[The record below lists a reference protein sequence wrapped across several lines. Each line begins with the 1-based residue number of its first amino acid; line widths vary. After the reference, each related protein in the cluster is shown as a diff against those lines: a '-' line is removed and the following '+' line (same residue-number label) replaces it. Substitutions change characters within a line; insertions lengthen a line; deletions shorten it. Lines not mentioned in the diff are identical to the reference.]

1 MIPKGQG
8 WPIYYDWRIH
18 ASLKVLDLP
27 STFPLDHLYPSHLS
41 HLYTSRTMQVSSLL
55 RFSNVCPFLGHS
67 TPASLRTLATK
78 ASSAGHVNASALTTT
93 AMSCPMMGPQLAQI
107 AGRKGYASVAGN
119 SEVEAIHKVR
129 I

>member
-1 MIPKGQG
+1 
-8 WPIYYDWRIH
+8 
-18 ASLKVLDLP
+18 
-27 STFPLDHLYPSHLS
+27 
-41 HLYTSRTMQVSSLL
+41 MQVSSLL

-78 ASSAGHVNASALTTT
+78 AGSAGNASALTAT
-93 AMSCPMMGPQLAQI
+93 ALSCPMMGPQLAQM

-129 I
+129 SVRNLDRGSGDLGIVN